1 MTLCALD
8 GRALGTVE
16 VTGATSIAELKLRAR
31 AALAA
36 AAATDEM
43 VDGMSEVEAKRKL
56 KEMLQ
61 DAGSRKCSR
70 SGGAAWGDRSEP
82 DVLEQLLSDADEA
95 AMEAAAATLRGAGAV
110 ALPALQLVDR
120 LLQNVLG
127 NPDEAKYRRIRL
139 ANAKIDGALRP
150 QPAAR
155 RLLELCGF
163 AASDDGEHLD
173 MTDAAA
179 RDCARLEL
187 ARAIIKRAREAVEI
201 D

>member
-1 MTLCALD
+1 MPAAAPPPSTA
-8 GRALGTVE
+8 AA
-16 VTGATSIAELKLRAR
+16 TGAMEAAY
-31 AALAA
+31 AALEAEEAA
-36 AAATDEM
+36 AAEAT
-43 VDGMSEVEAKRKL
+43 
-56 KEMLQ
+56 
-61 DAGSRKCSR
+61 
-70 SGGAAWGDRSEP
+70 
-82 DVLEQLLSDADEA
+82 A

-163 AASDDGEHLD
+163 AASADGEHLD
-173 MTDAAA
+173 MADAAA

>member
-1 MTLCALD
+1 M
-8 GRALGTVE
+8 
-16 VTGATSIAELKLRAR
+16 
-31 AALAA
+31 

-43 VDGMSEVEAKRKL
+43 VDGMSEVEAKA
-56 KEMLQ
+56 EAQ
-61 DAGSRKCSR
+61 GDAAGCGQVAQARPQR
-70 SGGAAWGDRSEP
+70 EAAWGDRSEP
-82 DVLEQLLSDADEA
+82 DGSSSCCRML
-95 AMEAAAATLRGAGAV
+95 TRRRWRRRGAHAARAV

-127 NPDEAKYRRIRL
+127 KPDEAKYRRIRL

-163 AASDDGEHLD
+163 AASADGEHLD
-173 MTDAAA
+173 MADAAA
-179 RDCARLEL
+179 HDCARLEL

>member
-1 MTLCALD
+1 MEA
-8 GRALGTVE
+8 AY
-16 VTGATSIAELKLRAR
+16 
-31 AALAA
+31 AALEAEEAA
-36 AAATDEM
+36 AAEAT
-43 VDGMSEVEAKRKL
+43 
-56 KEMLQ
+56 
-61 DAGSRKCSR
+61 
-70 SGGAAWGDRSEP
+70 
-82 DVLEQLLSDADEA
+82 A

-163 AASDDGEHLD
+163 AASADGEHLD
-173 MTDAAA
+173 MADAAA
-179 RDCARLEL
+179 HDCARLEL
-187 ARAIIKRAREAVEI
+187 ARAIIKRARGAVEI

>member
-1 MTLCALD
+1 M
-8 GRALGTVE
+8 RA
-16 VTGATSIAELKLRAR
+16 SRAS
-31 AALAA
+31 AA
-36 AAATDEM
+36 AAAGPPGVTGPSRM
-43 VDGMSEVEAKRKL
+43 RSSSCCR
-56 KEMLQ
+56 MLT
-61 DAGSRKCSR
+61 S
-70 SGGAAWGDRSEP
+70 
-82 DVLEQLLSDADEA
+82 EA

-139 ANAKIDGALRP
+139 ANAKIDGGLRP

-163 AASDDGEHLD
+163 AASADGEHLD
-173 MTDAAA
+173 MADAAA
-179 RDCARLEL
+179 HDCARLEL
-187 ARAIIKRAREAVEI
+187 ARAIIRRAREAVEI